1 MNAKPCHHR
10 MSFELTGDNHDRVVA
25 NYKLAEQHIAD
36 RARIIAQKI
45 SELRVSAAMNREP

>member
-1 MNAKPCHHR
+1 